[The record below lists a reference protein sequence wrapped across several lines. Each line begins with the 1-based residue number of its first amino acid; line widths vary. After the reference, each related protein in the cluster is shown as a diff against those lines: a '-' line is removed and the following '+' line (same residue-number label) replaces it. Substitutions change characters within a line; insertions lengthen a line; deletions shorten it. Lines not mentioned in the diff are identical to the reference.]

1 MFCHLHVHKVSCIC
15 YALDEKAK
23 IKIKKYI
30 FQVIN
35 LFFTHVQKCPFCYE
49 TLCLSRTC
57 ANLSFFST
65 FVMSVLFWVDMCLSE
80 LF

>member
-23 IKIKKYI
+23 TKIKIDI
-30 FQVIN
+30 SQVIIV
-35 LFFTHVQKCPFCYE
+35 FTHVQKYPFCHE
-49 TLCLSRTC
+49 TFYVSCTC
-57 ANLSFFST
+57 ADFSFSLS
-65 FVMSVLFWVDMCLSE
+65 FVMSVLFRVDMCLSE